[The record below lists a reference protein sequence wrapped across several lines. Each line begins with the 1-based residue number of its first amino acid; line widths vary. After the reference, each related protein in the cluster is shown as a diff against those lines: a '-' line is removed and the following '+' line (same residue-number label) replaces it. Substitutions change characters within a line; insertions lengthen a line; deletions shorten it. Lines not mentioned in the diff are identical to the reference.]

1 MKNLNTLTDPQSF
14 ISHYYNE
21 LKSQLESDDLSI
33 SKVGVIGYLLHIFG
47 NLQYDIKS
55 YYDGMFKEAFPITA
69 VNDINLQQHA
79 ITFGFNYDSG
89 SSAVLTGTI
98 YFDFLNLPSRSIDT
112 IRREIDLQ
120 NISFTVDGL
129 NFILETNYKLIID
142 IIDFTEY
149 YKARLIS
156 KTGEYQMLS
165 MSSQYPTI
173 PINGCRQISSE
184 TTYFNIPSYPYN
196 SYYII
201 EINLLDVDMF
211 IESIEVLVKEY
222 NSDTFVSYD
231 TSRIKTFYT
240 PTDMVVFYKTIY
252 RNNEP
257 ILIIELGSGK
267 KGKYIPNSEIQVI
280 LHKTKGVL
288 GNIGNISI
296 SKNISGY
303 VQIIDYDINGQ
314 VLYTLANSI
323 TPDQFIK
330 FNIEKGSGGSNA
342 LFGDELR
349 KALIKF
355 IQSRN
360 NLLNELDF
368 KNILTKYFSHVEF
381 LFKKTYFQDN
391 TMNVYV
397 SMMNRYNLPA
407 PTLSKTIDESIFINS
422 QSILDNVKYNFYPE
436 ITIDGS
442 TFLSPFL
449 YEYNEF
455 LKLYKGY
462 LILTDQTFNLNSL
475 LKINSAYTQTE
486 PMIKLQVI
494 FDYQTLT
501 FNFKILPII
510 DSISFK
516 YKLKIPTLNID
527 SFVDDTTKTYTYS
540 GIIINKLTVYVYVY
554 DNQNNQLY
562 EIKFNSVGL
571 IENTEQ
577 FIQLKSLPYLNN
589 NILIDVPLISKTEF
603 LLDESFYLG
612 RLITQVQTT
621 NLSEVQL
628 VTDNIQLKFI
638 NSYYIPQTYNK
649 KLTIQAYDFS
659 LYLPLRVSISL
670 ILETQYI
677 INNTT
682 DINSSINNL
691 KLAIASYLS
700 NRIDTTIKF
709 YGSQLID
716 FIHSNNPW
724 IKSVTLTLID
734 NRDFEIPLSNIET
747 IDQKLFISKNSKIEI
762 LEYCPFLW
770 WFDINNI
777 NIQYNFLGD

>member
-1 MKNLNTLTDPQSF
+1 MKNLNNLTDPQSF
-14 ISHYYNE
+14 ITYYYNE

-47 NLQYDIKS
+47 NLQYDIKK
-55 YYDGMFKEAFPITA
+55 YYDGLFKEAFPITA

-89 SSAVLTGTI
+89 TAAFLTGLI

-112 IRREIDLQ
+112 VRREVDLQ
-120 NISFTVDGL
+120 NITFTIDGL
-129 NFILETNYKLIID
+129 NFVLETDYKLIID
-142 IIDFTEY
+142 IIDFTDY
-149 YKARLIS
+149 YKSRLIS

-165 MSSQYPTI
+165 MSSQYPTT
-173 PINGCRQISSE
+173 PIDGCKQILPE

-196 SYYII
+196 SYYTI

-211 IESIEVLVKEY
+211 IESIDILVKEY

-231 TSRIKTFYT
+231 SSRIKTFYT

-257 ILIIELGSGK
+257 ILVIELGSGK

-280 LHKTKGVL
+280 LYKTKGVL
-288 GNIGNISI
+288 GNIGNATVSQ
-296 SKNISGY
+296 NISGY
-303 VQIIDYDINGQ
+303 VQIIDYDASGQ

-342 LFGDELR
+342 LFGDDLR
-349 KALIKF
+349 KELIKF

-368 KNILTKYFSHVEF
+368 KNTLTKYFSHVEF

-391 TMNVYV
+391 TMNIYV
-397 SMMNRYNLPA
+397 SILNRYNLPIS
-407 PTLSKTIDESIFINS
+407 TLSKTMDESIFINS
-422 QSILDNVKYNFYPE
+422 QSILNGVKYNFYPE
-436 ITIDGS
+436 ITIDGIV
-442 TFLSPFL
+442 FLSPFL

-462 LILTDQTFNLNSL
+462 LIITDQTFNLNSL
-475 LKINSAYTQTE
+475 LKVNLAYTQTE
-486 PMIKLQVI
+486 PMIKLQVV
-494 FDYQTLT
+494 FNYQTLT
-501 FNFKILPII
+501 FNFKVLPII
-510 DSISFK
+510 DNSIFK
-516 YKLKIPTLNID
+516 YKLKIQNLNID
-527 SFVDDTTKTYTYS
+527 SFVDDITKTHTYS
-540 GIIINKLTVYVYVY
+540 GIIVNKLTVYVYVY
-554 DNQNNQLY
+554 DDQNNQLY
-562 EIKFNSVGL
+562 EIKFNNVGL

-577 FIQLKSLPYLNN
+577 FIQLKSLPYLTND
-589 NILIDVPLISKTEF
+589 ILIDVPLISRDDF

-612 RLITQVQTT
+612 KLINQVQTT

-628 VTDNIQLKFI
+628 VTDNLQLKFI
-638 NSYYIPQTYNK
+638 NSYYVPRVYSE

-659 LYLPLRVSISL
+659 IYLPLKVNISL
-670 ILETQYI
+670 ILEKQYV
-677 INNTT
+677 INNST
-682 DINSSINNL
+682 DIISAVASL
-691 KLAIASYLS
+691 KLSIASYLN

-716 FIHSNNPW
+716 FIHNSNPW
-724 IKSVTLTLID
+724 IKSVILTLVD
-734 NRDFEIPLSNIET
+734 NRDFTIPLSNIET
-747 IDQKLFISKNSKIEI
+747 IDQKIFISKNSKIEI

-777 NIQYNFLGD
+777 NIQYNYLGD

>member
-1 MKNLNTLTDPQSF
+1 MKNLNNLTDPQSF
-14 ISHYYNE
+14 ITYYYNE

-47 NLQYDIKS
+47 NLQYDIKK
-55 YYDGMFKEAFPITA
+55 YYDGLFKEAFPITA

-89 SSAVLTGTI
+89 TAAFLTGLI

-112 IRREIDLQ
+112 VRREVDLQ
-120 NISFTVDGL
+120 NITFTIDGL
-129 NFILETNYKLIID
+129 NFVLETDYKLIID
-142 IIDFTEY
+142 IIDFTDY
-149 YKARLIS
+149 YKSRLIS

-165 MSSQYPTI
+165 MSSQYPTT
-173 PINGCRQISSE
+173 PIDGCKQILPE

-196 SYYII
+196 SYYTI

-211 IESIEVLVKEY
+211 IESIDILVKEY

-231 TSRIKTFYT
+231 SSRIKTFYT

-257 ILIIELGSGK
+257 ILVIELGSGK

-280 LHKTKGVL
+280 LYKTKGVL
-288 GNIGNISI
+288 GNIGNATVSQ
-296 SKNISGY
+296 NISGY
-303 VQIIDYDINGQ
+303 VQIIDYDASGQ

-342 LFGDELR
+342 LFGDDLR
-349 KALIKF
+349 KELIKF

-368 KNILTKYFSHVEF
+368 KNTLTKYFSHVEF

-391 TMNVYV
+391 TMNIYV
-397 SMMNRYNLPA
+397 SILNRYNLPIS
-407 PTLSKTIDESIFINS
+407 TLSKTMDESIFINS
-422 QSILDNVKYNFYPE
+422 QSILNGVKYNFYPE
-436 ITIDGS
+436 ITIDGIV
-442 TFLSPFL
+442 FLSPFL

-462 LILTDQTFNLNSL
+462 LIITDQTFNLNSL
-475 LKINSAYTQTE
+475 LKVNLAYTQTE
-486 PMIKLQVI
+486 PMIKLQVV
-494 FDYQTLT
+494 FNYQTLT
-501 FNFKILPII
+501 FNFKVLPII
-510 DSISFK
+510 DNSIFK

-527 SFVDDTTKTYTYS
+527 SFVDDITKTHTYS
-540 GIIINKLTVYVYVY
+540 GIIVNKLTVYVYVY
-554 DNQNNQLY
+554 DDQNNQLY
-562 EIKFNSVGL
+562 EIKFNNVGL

-577 FIQLKSLPYLNN
+577 FIQLKSLPYLTND
-589 NILIDVPLISKTEF
+589 ILIDVPLISRDDF

-612 RLITQVQTT
+612 KLINQVQTT

-628 VTDNIQLKFI
+628 VTDNLQLKFI
-638 NSYYIPQTYNK
+638 NSYYVPRVYSE

-659 LYLPLRVSISL
+659 IYLPLKVNISL
-670 ILETQYI
+670 ILEKQYV
-677 INNTT
+677 INNST
-682 DINSSINNL
+682 DIISAVASL
-691 KLAIASYLS
+691 KLSIASYLN

-716 FIHSNNPW
+716 FIHNSNPW
-724 IKSVTLTLID
+724 IKSVILTLVD
-734 NRDFEIPLSNIET
+734 NRDFTIPLSNIET
-747 IDQKLFISKNSKIEI
+747 IDQKIFISKNSKIEI

-777 NIQYNFLGD
+777 NIQYNYLGD

>member
-1 MKNLNTLTDPQSF
+1 MKNLNNLTDPQSF
-14 ISHYYNE
+14 VTYYYNE

-47 NLQYDIKS
+47 NLQYDIKK

-89 SSAVLTGTI
+89 TAAFLTGSI

-112 IRREIDLQ
+112 VRREVDLQ
-120 NISFTVDGL
+120 NITFTIDGM
-129 NFILETNYKLIID
+129 NFVLETDYKLIID

-165 MSSQYPTI
+165 MSSQYPTT
-173 PINGCRQISSE
+173 PIDGCKQILSE
-184 TTYFNIPSYPYN
+184 TTYFNVPSYPYN
-196 SYYII
+196 SYYTI
-201 EINLLDVDMF
+201 EINLLDTDMF
-211 IESIEVLVKEY
+211 IESIDVLVKEY

-231 TSRIKTFYT
+231 SSRIKTFYT

-257 ILIIELGSGK
+257 ILVIELGSGK

-280 LHKTKGVL
+280 LYKTKGVL
-288 GNIGNISI
+288 GNIGNVTVSQ
-296 SKNISGY
+296 NISGY
-303 VQIIDYDINGQ
+303 VQIIDYDVDGQ

-342 LFGDELR
+342 LFGDDLR
-349 KALIKF
+349 KELIKF

-391 TMNVYV
+391 TMNIYV
-397 SMMNRYNLPA
+397 SVLNRYNLPV

-422 QSILDNVKYNFYPE
+422 QSTLDGVKYNFYPE
-436 ITIDGS
+436 VTIDGVV
-442 TFLSPFL
+442 FISPFL

-462 LILTDQTFNLNSL
+462 LIITDQTFNLSSL
-475 LKINSAYTQTE
+475 LKVNQTYTQTE

-501 FNFKILPII
+501 FNFKVLPII
-510 DSISFK
+510 DNSIFK

-527 SFVDDTTKTYTYS
+527 SFEDDITKTHTYS
-540 GIIINKLTVYVYVY
+540 GIIVNKLTVYVYVC
-554 DNQNNQLY
+554 DDQNNQLY
-562 EIKFNSVGL
+562 EIKFNNVGL

-577 FIQLKSLPYLNN
+577 FIQLKSLPYLTND
-589 NILIDVPLISKTEF
+589 ILIDVPLIVRDDF

-612 RLITQVQTT
+612 KLINQVQTT

-628 VTDNIQLKFI
+628 VTDNLQLKFI
-638 NSYYIPQTYNK
+638 NSYYVPRVYSE

-659 LYLPLRVSISL
+659 IYLPLKVNISL
-670 ILETQYI
+670 ILEKQYV
-677 INNTT
+677 INNST
-682 DINSSINNL
+682 DIISAVASL
-691 KLAIASYLS
+691 KLSIASYLN

-716 FIHSNNPW
+716 FIHNSNPW
-724 IKSVTLTLID
+724 IKSVTLTLVD
-734 NRDFEIPLSNIET
+734 NRGFTIPLSNIET
-747 IDQKLFISKNSKIEI
+747 IDQKIFISKNSKIEI

-777 NIQYNFLGD
+777 NIQYNYLGD